1 MVVSKI
7 YEINSCDDMELG
19 VKRSTKLNFKLC
31 YDDDKPVNAIVFIV
45 PGCGG
50 DVDKA
55 YRDHLAEFTAR
66 EFNVAVINVDYHH
79 IYNRLVTGA
88 RYYMDEFDQ
97 EILREKCREINLQLG
112 GDLSSLKNF
121 DKLNGVLSAVSNYI
135 DNNKNSGAFPKDFVL
150 NLSLTIDPAKDE
162 YQNFGIMQAQDLI
175 NALLFIKAN
184 APFKAIKNLNELPV
198 VMIGSSHGGYLSH
211 MAAKIAPWLID
222 GVIDNSSYA
231 KYPLRIVGF
240 GKELDYMNHCC
251 SSNDMLFKHINFFIS
266 DKTLWTLKDG
276 FDKRFMPAHE
286 KIRYILNLDHVK
298 TQSKYPKP
306 IYLSY
311 HYAGDDIAP
320 IADKSELYSEFNA
333 CGIDATLK
341 IIKDESE
348 LDGKFIKSL
357 THGFDMSIKTLISKE
372 LPPMLAK
379 IATRSKQPCEDKSI
393 TYISENLE
401 YKFFES
407 NDKINLQVSKIWQN
421 GTVVKKTYK
430 IHSCDDTELNIKRE
444 SLLEFNLC
452 FDTKKPVSSIV
463 FIIPGYGGDADSN
476 YREHLAQFIAS
487 EFNAAVVGVN
497 YHCIGDRPQTGATI
511 FFDDLDR
518 SILKK
523 ECARC
528 GIELPENLSLID
540 TQTLLDIDNLIDA
553 RKRDKTAPQ
562 DLSLKLSISLQPT
575 KNEYQ
580 NFGIMQAQDLINAL
594 LFVKANAP
602 FECTTDINDL
612 PVVMIGSSHGGYL
625 SHMAAK
631 IAPWLID
638 GVIDNSSYALAHWPF
653 IGFGKEIDYMK
664 YYSGYTS
671 ECYHNIELYLFDKT
685 HWTLDKASPA
695 YFSKS
700 RKCIREILIP
710 QHLKVQSGYKKQIY
724 TSYHYAYDDFYAP
737 ASEKQRL
744 YDELKNLGYDATLNI
759 IENES
764 QLDGKF
770 IKTLT
775 HGLDMSIKTLI
786 SKELPPMLAKIIAR
800 PKQPCKDKSI
810 SYVSD
815 DLEYKFFEANDKI
828 NLEIKEQNLPQQN
841 HDNK

>member
-31 YDDDKPVNAIVFIV
+31 YNDDKPVNAIVFIV

-150 NLSLTIDPAKDE
+150 NLSLTIDP
-162 YQNFGIMQAQDLI
+162 I
-175 NALLFIKAN
+175 
-184 APFKAIKNLNELPV
+184 
-198 VMIGSSHGGYLSH
+198 
-211 MAAKIAPWLID
+211 
-222 GVIDNSSYA
+222 
-231 KYPLRIVGF
+231 
-240 GKELDYMNHCC
+240 
-251 SSNDMLFKHINFFIS
+251 
-266 DKTLWTLKDG
+266 
-276 FDKRFMPAHE
+276 
-286 KIRYILNLDHVK
+286 
-298 TQSKYPKP
+298 
-306 IYLSY
+306 
-311 HYAGDDIAP
+311 
-320 IADKSELYSEFNA
+320 
-333 CGIDATLK
+333 
-341 IIKDESE
+341 
-348 LDGKFIKSL
+348 
-357 THGFDMSIKTLISKE
+357 
-372 LPPMLAK
+372 
-379 IATRSKQPCEDKSI
+379 
-393 TYISENLE
+393 
-401 YKFFES
+401 
-407 NDKINLQVSKIWQN
+407 
-421 GTVVKKTYK
+421 
-430 IHSCDDTELNIKRE
+430 
-444 SLLEFNLC
+444 
-452 FDTKKPVSSIV
+452 
-463 FIIPGYGGDADSN
+463 
-476 YREHLAQFIAS
+476 
-487 EFNAAVVGVN
+487 
-497 YHCIGDRPQTGATI
+497 
-511 FFDDLDR
+511 
-518 SILKK
+518 
-523 ECARC
+523 
-528 GIELPENLSLID
+528 
-540 TQTLLDIDNLIDA
+540 
-553 RKRDKTAPQ
+553 
-562 DLSLKLSISLQPT
+562 

-602 FECTTDINDL
+602 FECATDINDL

-700 RKCIREILIP
+700 RKYIREILMP
-710 QHLKVQSGYKKQIY
+710 QHLKVQSGYKKQI
-724 TSYHYAYDDFYAP
+724 
-737 ASEKQRL
+737 
-744 YDELKNLGYDATLNI
+744 
-759 IENES
+759 
-764 QLDGKF
+764 
-770 IKTLT
+770 
-775 HGLDMSIKTLI
+775 
-786 SKELPPMLAKIIAR
+786 
-800 PKQPCKDKSI
+800 
-810 SYVSD
+810 
-815 DLEYKFFEANDKI
+815 
-828 NLEIKEQNLPQQN
+828 
-841 HDNK
+841 